1 LPCTLAALHVM
12 TGYWGEVDALHT
24 FCEPNYASSAFV
36 AEFWNSL
43 GSAVYCFAALSGLV
57 STAGMVWQVRCG
69 WWALLL
75 TGLGSITFHGTMRYN
90 AELLDELPMLQLI
103 ACATLAADGAHP
115 WTRTPRGRAL
125 LLGGM
130 AASLGGLTAAYLYT
144 RHFYLFVT
152 GFTLSVLLLFALGL
166 AMESCSPAVGYC
178 RVRAIGCIA
187 LGRIAWEIEERFCAA
202 MPTLWPLHNVWHLLS
217 CAAAVYM
224 LLCLYYYR
232 LEVLGAGGLYGGT
245 QQRGTSFLPK
255 PLAIRANIHH
265 EAVTRAAECPMK
277 PAAVVS
283 TEPPEGCLRG
293 HGDASCGV
301 SHCRISSRDMGHE
314 GDLSK
319 RSPPGSAR
327 SGSAQLL
334 KA

>member
-1 LPCTLAALHVM
+1 
-12 TGYWGEVDALHT
+12 
-24 FCEPNYASSAFV
+24 
-36 AEFWNSL
+36 
-43 GSAVYCFAALSGLV
+43 
-57 STAGMVWQVRCG
+57 
-69 WWALLL
+69 
-75 TGLGSITFHGTMRYN
+75 
-90 AELLDELPMLQLI
+90 MLQLI

-144 RHFYLFVT
+144 RTFYLFVT

-232 LEVLGAGGLYGGT
+232 LEARPFLPPLCPTQSQHRGRPHTTCRTQKVLGAGGLYGGT

>member
-1 LPCTLAALHVM
+1 M

-144 RHFYLFVT
+144 RTFYLFVT

-202 MPTLWPLHNVWHLLS
+202 MPTLWPLHN
-217 CAAAVYM
+217 
-224 LLCLYYYR
+224 
-232 LEVLGAGGLYGGT
+232 VLGAGGLYGGT

>member
-1 LPCTLAALHVM
+1 
-12 TGYWGEVDALHT
+12 
-24 FCEPNYASSAFV
+24 
-36 AEFWNSL
+36 
-43 GSAVYCFAALSGLV
+43 
-57 STAGMVWQVRCG
+57 
-69 WWALLL
+69 
-75 TGLGSITFHGTMRYN
+75 
-90 AELLDELPMLQLI
+90 MLQLI

-144 RHFYLFVT
+144 RTFYLFVT

-232 LEVLGAGGLYGGT
+232 LEARPLLPLFARPSPNTAAAPHHLPDPKGARRRRPLRWHAAARHLLPSQAARHQSQHPPRGCDTGGRVPDEAGRGGLDRAAGGLPP
-245 QQRGTSFLPK
+245 RAWRRLLRREPLPH
-255 PLAIRANIHH
+255 L
-265 EAVTRAAECPMK
+265 
-277 PAAVVS
+277 
-283 TEPPEGCLRG
+283 EP
-293 HGDASCGV
+293 
-301 SHCRISSRDMGHE
+301 
-314 GDLSK
+314 
-319 RSPPGSAR
+319 
-327 SGSAQLL
+327 
-334 KA
+334 